1 MKFTKAQIA
10 ETVIWLT
17 CHISYMISFQT
28 TMLKYVFEAVLSS
41 GLIRF
46 DLFAYFLGQIAKKY
60 QILPLGVTFL
70 NEILL

>member
-1 MKFTKAQIA
+1 
-10 ETVIWLT
+10 
-17 CHISYMISFQT
+17 
-28 TMLKYVFEAVLSS
+28 MLKYVFEAVLSS

-60 QILPLGVTFL
+60 QILSLGVTFL